1 MQASWLS
8 SRFQSV
14 IKSLKRPAT
23 RNWIRRVLLWSVIW
37 WAIRYVYFSTFYKA
51 SSFAQTTTALLL
63 FVQTLVMYYVFAYKV
78 FPRAIYKRRIGQFF
92 LWLSGVY
99 IVIYQ
104 TNYWLFYWLHAIG
117 ETGRVDRESKLL
129 ADWGILGF
137 ITSGSAF
144 FWTILW
150 SFPFV
155 VFPLTWRVV
164 QDVIGLRTRTIQ
176 LEKDKLVLELDFLKS
191 QVNPHFLFNTLNSVY
206 ARVFDIDEQAGDL
219 ILQLSELM
227 RYNLYETNQPRVD
240 LAKELGYIQNY
251 LELERNRLEGQQV
264 RIEYE
269 QTGEVTPYQIVPL
282 LLIAFVEN
290 AFKHGV
296 KGGRKNAYV
305 RVKAEVAAQTLLFTV
320 ENSVP
325 PKRQVVNDPIRKSG
339 GVGLVNV
346 RRRLG
351 TLYPDQHELR
361 ISPGE
366 GVYAVSVAI
375 KLC

>member
-1 MQASWLS
+1 
-8 SRFQSV
+8 
-14 IKSLKRPAT
+14 
-23 RNWIRRVLLWSVIW
+23 
-37 WAIRYVYFSTFYKA
+37 
-51 SSFAQTTTALLL
+51 
-63 FVQTLVMYYVFAYKV
+63 
-78 FPRAIYKRRIGQFF
+78 
-92 LWLSGVY
+92 
-99 IVIYQ
+99 
-104 TNYWLFYWLHAIG
+104 
-117 ETGRVDRESKLL
+117 KLL
-129 ADWGILGF
+129 TDWGIWGF

-144 FWTILW
+144 FWTVLW

-227 RYNLYETNQPRVD
+227 RYNLYETNLPRVD
-240 LAKELGYIQNY
+240 LAKELGYIQSY
-251 LELERNRLEGQQV
+251 LKLERNRLEGQQV
-264 RIEYE
+264 VIDYE
-269 QTGEVTPYQIVPL
+269 QTGEVAACQIAPL

-296 KGGRKNAYV
+296 KGGRKKAYV
-305 RVKAEVAAQTLLFTV
+305 RVKAEIVAQTLLFTV

-325 PKRQVVNDPIRKSG
+325 PNRQVADDPLRKSG
-339 GVGLVNV
+339 GVGLQNV

-351 TLYPDQHELR
+351 SLYPDMHELR

-366 GVYAVSVAI
+366 GVYVVNLVI
-375 KLC
+375 KL